1 VSKSVTFAITWWI
14 PLENLETPLPV
25 ESNSETQSIVSERFG
40 FDSENIFS
48 AKITLDKHRKRITIY
63 FLVHHPDK
71 SCCRVEE
78 VECCAPSCAE
88 IKENMSASPTMKS
101 PIQMFDF
108 TSPKSF
114 EKFPKDVLFF
124 VKMSSTIANYDFKF
138 RDRTFDL
145 WDAAR
150 TLKLTDFLFL
160 IGSTAFPAHRSLLA
174 ARSPVFAAM
183 LNSGL
188 EEARTS
194 QVKLNDTDPETF
206 ALFMRFLYVG
216 ELEDDEEETVVSGPM
231 KKKLF
236 ALADKYQ
243 VETLMKI
250 CQAPTDSTDLEEK
263 IDAFLSC

>member
-1 VSKSVTFAITWWI
+1 MAQTGNCKFNRHRPTI
-14 PLENLETPLPV
+14 P
-25 ESNSETQSIVSERFG
+25 NSETQSIVSERFG

-124 VKMSSTIANYDFKF
+124 VKMSSTIANYDFNTCFLDTMKTKNIAE
-138 RDRTFDL
+138 RSFDL
-145 WDAAR
+145 R
-150 TLKLTDFLFL
+150 T
-160 IGSTAFPAHRSLLA
+160 
-174 ARSPVFAAM
+174 
-183 LNSGL
+183 SGL
-188 EEARTS
+188 WAQHASAAPLCSITR
-194 QVKLNDTDPETF
+194 VKLD
-206 ALFMRFLYVG
+206 
-216 ELEDDEEETVVSGPM
+216 
-231 KKKLF
+231 
-236 ALADKYQ
+236 
-243 VETLMKI
+243 LMNKI
-250 CQAPTDSTDLEEK
+250 P
-263 IDAFLSC
+263 